1 MKLVTRNDLF
11 DNALR
16 LFDDSIFNNS
26 NIMKSDIYEKDN
38 NYVMEMDIPG
48 FNKEDINID
57 FDDGYLTISAT
68 KEENKEENNNYIKK
82 ERYYGEYKRSFY
94 IGNIDESNI
103 KANYNNGTLNI
114 TFPKDEIKKDTKKQI
129 TID

>member
-1 MKLVTRNDLF
+1 MKLISKNDLF

-16 LFDDSIFNNS
+16 MFDDSIFETNNL
-26 NIMKSDIYEKDN
+26 MKSDIYEKDN
-38 NYVMEMDIPG
+38 NYVIEIDVPG
-48 FNKEDINID
+48 LDKDNIKID
-57 FDDGYLTISAT
+57 YDDGYLTISAT
-68 KEENKEENNNYIKK
+68 KENTLEENSNYIRK

-114 TFPKDEIKKDTKKQI
+114 TFPKEEISKDTKKQI
-129 TID
+129 PID

>member
-1 MKLVTRNDLF
+1 MKLISKNDLF

-16 LFDDSIFNNS
+16 MFDDSIFETNNL
-26 NIMKSDIYEKDN
+26 MKSDIYEKDN
-38 NYVMEMDIPG
+38 NYVIEIDVPG
-48 FNKEDINID
+48 LDKDNIKID
-57 FDDGYLTISAT
+57 YDDGYLTISAT
-68 KEENKEENNNYIKK
+68 KENTLEENSNNIRK

-114 TFPKDEIKKDTKKQI
+114 TFPKEEISKDTKKQI
-129 TID
+129 PID